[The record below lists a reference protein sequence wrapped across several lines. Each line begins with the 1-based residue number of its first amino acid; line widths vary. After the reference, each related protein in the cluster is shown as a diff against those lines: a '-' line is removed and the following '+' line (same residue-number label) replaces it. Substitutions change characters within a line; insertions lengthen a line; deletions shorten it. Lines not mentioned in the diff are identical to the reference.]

1 VGYIVIMSDTSIQR
15 SFRLSAT
22 TSTLLDSLAATS
34 TESRNSLVDRLLGEA
49 LRTQRHPLIG
59 FRTGAA
65 GRREPCLVGTRLLV
79 RQVVASVKAER
90 DGDRIRI
97 VADDLDLDLAHVR
110 AAVDYYA
117 DFTEEIEADIAWARA
132 VEDEQFTRWERQQA
146 ALR

>member
-1 VGYIVIMSDTSIQR
+1 MSDTSIQR

-117 DFTEEIEADIAWARA
+117 DFTEEIEADIAWALG
-132 VEDEQFTRWERQQA
+132 VEDEQLTRWERQQA